1 MIFLNTPKGDSNGF
15 IKRRFFGF
23 GRVEMH
29 RADFGFWRSTF
40 ENRLTVENKNR
51 LTVDFYQNFFG
62 FLPRSKNVLLPKSFL
77 SGN

>member
-1 MIFLNTPKGDSNGF
+1 MIFFNTPKGNSNGF

-23 GRVEMH
+23 GRVEMR

-51 LTVDFYQNFFG
+51 LTVDFYQIFFWVFAKVKKRFIAENF
-62 FLPRSKNVLLPKSFL
+62 SF
-77 SGN
+77 